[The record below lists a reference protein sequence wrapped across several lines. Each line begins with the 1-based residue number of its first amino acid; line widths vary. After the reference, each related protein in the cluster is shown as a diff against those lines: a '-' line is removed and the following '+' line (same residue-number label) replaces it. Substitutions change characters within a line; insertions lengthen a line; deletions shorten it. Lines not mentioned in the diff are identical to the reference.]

1 MKRTI
6 FILLFLV
13 ISALIIILPYKE
25 HTPLF
30 LGPNVKSAIYED
42 IVAIFTSGLW
52 INVALLFVLLP
63 LVLLLQVKRSPLTWY
78 KKVFFILEGI
88 FALLAA
94 FVMLCVPLIQL
105 LLMVLT
111 PIYYL
116 SLVWVLLG
124 GIASFLLASKKL
136 YDKAAKLIYG

>member
-6 FILLFLV
+6 FVLLFLV

-116 SLVWVLLG
+116 SLAWVLLG
-124 GIASFLLASKKL
+124 AIASFLLASKKL
-136 YDKAAKLIYG
+136 YDKAAKLIYS

>member
-1 MKRTI
+1 
-6 FILLFLV
+6 
-13 ISALIIILPYKE
+13 
-25 HTPLF
+25 
-30 LGPNVKSAIYED
+30 
-42 IVAIFTSGLW
+42 
-52 INVALLFVLLP
+52 
-63 LVLLLQVKRSPLTWY
+63 
-78 KKVFFILEGI
+78 VFFILEGI